1 MKKEL
6 LDKYFNEILLNT
18 KGDNTSDRDIID
30 YENGQS
36 INKDEIEKEYY
47 KYLDL
52 QEEIDNYI
60 EENDLDDVF
69 DKEKII
75 KHFSNINE
83 NCFKLDQA
91 VLKSFADYMSIIIN
105 VRNENIRKANMIFS
119 KNGNGFDTTKITIP
133 VVWAK
138 KLGFTRENKSGILI
152 FNNNEIILR
161 KDSENED

>member
-18 KGDNTSDRDIID
+18 KGDNTSDKDIID

-36 INKDEIEKEYY
+36 ITRDEIEKEYY
-47 KYLDL
+47 NYLDL

-91 VLKSFADYMSIIIN
+91 VLKKFTDYMSVIIN
-105 VRNENIRKANMIFS
+105 AKNENIRKANMIFS
-119 KNGNGFDTTKITIP
+119 KNGNGFLSTKITIP
-133 VVWAK
+133 VGWARA
-138 KLGFTRENKSGILI
+138 LQLTENDRECIIQLE
-152 FNNNEIILR
+152 NNQIIIS
-161 KDSENED
+161 KADT